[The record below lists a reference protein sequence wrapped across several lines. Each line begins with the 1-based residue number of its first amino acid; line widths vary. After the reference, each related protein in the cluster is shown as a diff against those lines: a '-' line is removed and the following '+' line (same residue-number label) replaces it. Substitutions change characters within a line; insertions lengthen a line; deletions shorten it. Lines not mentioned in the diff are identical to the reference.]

1 MPKVLLFF
9 LAMAL
14 YYIIGITLITK
25 LLVVPLLKAL
35 ALVFFIGAGMIYT
48 RKWRNKQQ

>member
-1 MPKVLLFF
+1 MPKVFLFF

-25 LLVVPLLKAL
+25 IVVVPLLKAL
-35 ALVFFIGAGMIYT
+35 TLVFFIGAGLIYS
-48 RKWRNKQQ
+48 RKWRKRL

>member
-25 LLVVPLLKAL
+25 IVVVPLLKAL
-35 ALVFFIGAGMIYT
+35 ALVFFIGAGLIYS
-48 RKWRNKQQ
+48 RKWRKRL

>member
-25 LLVVPLLKAL
+25 IVVVPLLKAL
-35 ALVFFIGAGMIYT
+35 ALVFFVGAGLIYS
-48 RKWRNKQQ
+48 RKWRKRL

>member
-1 MPKVLLFF
+1 MPKVFLFF

-25 LLVVPLLKAL
+25 IVVVPLLKAL
-35 ALVFFIGAGMIYT
+35 ALVFFIGAGLIYS
-48 RKWRNKQQ
+48 RKWRKRL